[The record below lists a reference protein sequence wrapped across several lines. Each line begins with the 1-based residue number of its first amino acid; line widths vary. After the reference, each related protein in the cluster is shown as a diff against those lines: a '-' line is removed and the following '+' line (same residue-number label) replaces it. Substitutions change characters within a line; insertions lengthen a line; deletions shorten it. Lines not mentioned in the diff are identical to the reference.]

1 MINDNLLNKKTAGV
15 SRRNF
20 LTGTAGALAATGLGF
35 TARPN
40 AALASAMP
48 KASELPDLRIKEIVI
63 HVIEHE
69 YQGRKIREEMARVIT
84 EDGIEGNYTIKPRY
98 WHPQWNNAGWLEYA
112 KPRLI
117 GRNAME
123 REMILSQFHPFRR
136 RHGMTSYIAAMDICL
151 WDILGKATG
160 LPVYQLLGAC
170 KDRVLAYASTTHMK
184 TVEEFVQTAKRSM
197 AEGFRAL
204 KIHPPQAKDGEE
216 QDYKLG
222 IEVARAVRDTVGDDF
237 LLLYDPVGVY
247 NRFQAM
253 EVGRALDELD
263 YYGYEDPLPSNDI
276 EGYVQLCSALDV
288 PIHTGEFIF
297 SIYDYAEYIRR
308 GAVDVLRFIVD
319 NVGGITGGM
328 KIAHLAECHGLMVE
342 PHNWG
347 DTFDHA
353 VHFHCELAIHNGDF
367 FEMKVPQGLGDSAY
381 MKDLIRVE
389 KDGYVYPPKKPGIG
403 YEIDYDKLD
412 DITIEIKR

>member
-1 MINDNLLNKKTAGV
+1 MNKCDLINNEKAGI
-15 SRRNF
+15 SRRKF
-20 LTGTAGALAATGLGF
+20 LAGSTGVIAATGLGI
-35 TARPN
+35 TSMPN
-40 AALASAMP
+40 AALGSVVPNPAL
-48 KASELPDLRIKEIVI
+48 LPDLRIKDIVI
-63 HVIEHE
+63 QVIEHE
-69 YQGRKIREEMARVIT
+69 VGGRTVSEELARVIT

-112 KPRLI
+112 KPMLI
-117 GRNAME
+117 GKNALD
-123 REMILSQFHPFRR
+123 REKILSRFHPFRR
-136 RHGMTSYIAAMDICL
+136 RHGMISYIAAMDICL

-160 LPVYQLLGAC
+160 LPVYKLLGAC
-170 KDRVLAYASTTHMK
+170 KDRVLAYASTTHME
-184 TVEEFVQTAKRSM
+184 TVDEFVETAKRSM

-216 QDYKLG
+216 QDYKIG
-222 IEVARAVRDTVGDDF
+222 IEVARAVRETVGDDF

-263 YYGYEDPLPSNDI
+263 YYGYEDPIPTNDVD
-276 EGYVQLCSALDV
+276 GYAQLCKALDV

-308 GAVDVLRFIVD
+308 GALDVLRFIVD

-367 FEMKVPQGLGDSAY
+367 FEMKVPQGLGDSVY
-381 MKDLIRVE
+381 VKDHIRVE
-389 KDGYVYPPKKPGIG
+389 KDGYVYPTEKPGIG
-403 YEIDYDKLD
+403 YEIDFDKLD
-412 DITIEIKR
+412 DITVKIKR

>member
-1 MINDNLLNKKTAGV
+1 MINDNLLNKKTAGT
-15 SRRNF
+15 SRRKF
-20 LTGTAGALAATGLGF
+20 LTGAAGALAATGLGF
-35 TARPN
+35 TAGPN
-40 AALASAMP
+40 AALASGLP
-48 KASELPDLRIKEIVI
+48 KPSELPDLRIKEIVI
-63 HVIEHE
+63 HVVEHE
-69 YQGRKIREEMARVIT
+69 YQGRKIKEELARVIT
-84 EDGIEGNYTIKPRY
+84 EDGIEGSYTIKPRY

-117 GRNAME
+117 GRSALE

-197 AEGFRAL
+197 ADGFRAL
-204 KIHPPQAKDGEE
+204 KIHPPQARDGEE

-253 EVGRALDELD
+253 EVGRALDELN
-263 YYGYEDPLPSNDI
+263 YYGYEDPLPTNDV
-276 EGYVQLCSALDV
+276 EGYVQLRHALDV

-353 VHFHCELAIHNGDF
+353 VHFHCELAIPNGDF
-367 FEMKVPQGLGDSAY
+367 FEMKVPQGLGDSVY
-381 MKDLIRVE
+381 MKDVIRVE

>member
-1 MINDNLLNKKTAGV
+1 MINDNLLNKKTAGT
-15 SRRNF
+15 SRRKF
-20 LTGTAGALAATGLGF
+20 LTGAAGAFAATGLGF
-35 TARPN
+35 TAGPN
-40 AALASAMP
+40 AALASGLSKP
-48 KASELPDLRIKEIVI
+48 SELPDLRIKEIVI
-63 HVIEHE
+63 HVVEHE
-69 YQGRKIREEMARVIT
+69 YQGRKIKEELARVIT
-84 EDGIEGNYTIKPRY
+84 EDGIEGSYTIKPRY

-117 GRNAME
+117 GRSALE

-136 RHGMTSYIAAMDICL
+136 RHGMISYIAAMDICL

-170 KDRVLAYASTTHMK
+170 KDRVLAYASTTHLK

-197 AEGFRAL
+197 ADGFRAL
-204 KIHPPQAKDGEE
+204 KIHPPQARDGEE

-222 IEVARAVRDTVGDDF
+222 IEVARAVWDTVGDDF

-253 EVGRALDELD
+253 EVGRALDELN
-263 YYGYEDPLPSNDI
+263 YYGYEDPLPTNDV
-276 EGYVQLCSALDV
+276 EGYVQLRNALDV

-353 VHFHCELAIHNGDF
+353 VHFHCELAIPNGDF
-367 FEMKVPQGLGDSAY
+367 FEMKVPQGLGDSVY
-381 MKDLIRVE
+381 MKDVIRVE

>member
-1 MINDNLLNKKTAGV
+1 MERKKAINNRTCGI
-15 SRRNF
+15 SRRKF
-20 LTGTAGALAATGLGF
+20 LTGGALATAGLGLSSIPKQ
-35 TARPN
+35 AMGAPSPVP
-40 AALASAMP
+40 SA
-48 KASELPDLRIKEIVI
+48 LPDLRIKDIVV

-69 YQGRKIREEMARVIT
+69 HRGALRREEFARVIT
-84 EDGIEGNYTIKPRY
+84 EDGIEGNYTVKPRY
-98 WHPQWNNAGWLEYA
+98 WHPQWSNLGWLEYA
-112 KPRLI
+112 KPLLV
-117 GRNAME
+117 GQSVLD
-123 REMILSQFHPFRR
+123 REKILSRFHPFRR
-136 RHGMTSYIAAMDICL
+136 RHGMISYISAMDICL

-160 LPVYQLLGAC
+160 LPIYQLLGAC
-170 KDRVLAYASTTHMK
+170 KDRVLAYASTTHME
-184 TVEEFVQTAKRSM
+184 TVDEFIETAERSM
-197 AEGFRAL
+197 AEGFKAI

-216 QDYKLG
+216 QDYKIG
-222 IEVARAVRDTVGDDF
+222 IEVARAVRETVGDDY

-263 YYGYEDPLPSNDI
+263 YYGYEDPIPTNDI
-276 EGYVQLCSALDV
+276 DGYAQLCRALDV

-328 KIAHLAECHGLMVE
+328 KIAHLAELHGLMVE

-353 VHFHCELAIHNGDF
+353 VHFHCELALLNGDF
-367 FEMKVPQGLGDSAY
+367 FEMTVPQGWQESSY
-381 MKDLIRVE
+381 MKDQIRVE
-389 KDGYVYPPKKPGIG
+389 KDGYVYPPEKPGIG
-403 YEIDYDKLD
+403 YEVDYDKLD
-412 DITIEIKR
+412 DLTVEIKK

>member
-1 MINDNLLNKKTAGV
+1 MIIDNTKNQKAAGMV
-15 SRRNF
+15 RRKF
-20 LTGTAGALAATGLGF
+20 LTGGASALAATGLGVI
-35 TARPN
+35 AGPSQLL
-40 AALASAMP
+40 AAELP
-48 KASELPDLRIKEIVI
+48 KPSELPDLRIKEIVI

-69 YQGRKIREEMARVIT
+69 YQGRKIREELARVIT
-84 EDGIEGNYTIKPRY
+84 EDGVEGNYTIKPRY

-117 GRNAME
+117 GRNALD

-160 LPVYQLLGAC
+160 LPVYKLLGAC
-170 KDRVLAYASTTHMK
+170 KDRVLAYASTTHLK

-197 AEGFRAL
+197 SEGFRAL
-204 KIHPPQAKDGEE
+204 KIHPPQARDGEE

-263 YYGYEDPLPSNDI
+263 YYGYEDPLPTNDI
-276 EGYVQLCSALDV
+276 DGYAQLCSALDV

-297 SIYDYAEYIRR
+297 SIYDFAEYIKR

-367 FEMKVPQGLGDSAY
+367 FEMKVPQGLGDSTY
-381 MKDLIRVE
+381 VKDTIRVE
-389 KDGYVYPPKKPGIG
+389 KDGYIYPPKKPGIG
-403 YEIDYDKLD
+403 YEIDYDILD
-412 DITIEIKR
+412 DITVEIKR

>member
-1 MINDNLLNKKTAGV
+1 MYKNNLTNSRLSGI
-15 SRRNF
+15 SRRKF
-20 LTGTAGALAATGLGF
+20 LSGGAGAIAATGLGIA
-35 TARPN
+35 TGPK
-40 AALASAMP
+40 AALGAVIPNSSA
-48 KASELPDLRIKEIVI
+48 LPDLRIKEILI

-69 YQGRKIREEMARVIT
+69 YEGRKISEELARVIT

-117 GRNAME
+117 GKNALE
-123 REMILSQFHPFRR
+123 REKILSQFQPFRR

-170 KDRVLAYASTTHMK
+170 KDRVLAYASTTHMD
-184 TVEEFVQTAKRSM
+184 TVEEFVQTAERSM

-204 KIHPPQAKDGEE
+204 KIHPPQGKDGEE

-222 IEVARAVRDTVGDDF
+222 IEVARAVRNTVGDDF

-263 YYGYEDPLPSNDI
+263 YYGYEDPIPTNDV
-276 EGYVQLCSALDV
+276 EGYVQLCNALDV

-297 SIYDYAEYIRR
+297 SIYDYAEYIKR

-328 KIAHLAECHGLMVE
+328 KIAHLAELNRLMVE

-367 FEMKVPQGLGDSAY
+367 FEMKVPQGLGDSVY
-381 MKDLIRVE
+381 VKDLIRVK
-389 KDGYVYPPKKPGIG
+389 KDGYVYPPEKPGIG
-403 YEIDYDKLD
+403 YEIDHDKLD
-412 DITIEIKR
+412 DITIELKR

>member
-1 MINDNLLNKKTAGV
+1 MIQKILTDCKTAGI
-15 SRRNF
+15 SRRKF
-20 LTGTAGALAATGLGF
+20 LAGGAGVLAATGLGF
-35 TARPN
+35 TLRQEGARDAVLPG
-40 AALASAMP
+40 SP
-48 KASELPDLRIKEIVI
+48 TLPDLRIKEILI

-69 YQGRKIREEMARVIT
+69 YEGRKIREELARVIT

-112 KPRLI
+112 KPRLV
-117 GRNAME
+117 GRSALD
-123 REMILSQFHPFRR
+123 REMILSQFPPFRR
-136 RHGMTSYIAAMDICL
+136 RHGMISYIAAMDICL
-151 WDILGKATG
+151 WDILGKSTG

-170 KDRVLAYASTTHMK
+170 KDKVLAYASTTHMN
-184 TVEEFVQTAKRSM
+184 TVEEFVQTAERSM
-197 AEGFRAL
+197 AEGFKAL
-204 KIHPPQAKDGEE
+204 KIHPPQAGDGEE
-216 QDYKLG
+216 QDHRLG
-222 IEVARAVRDTVGDDF
+222 IEVARAVRSTVGNDF

-253 EVGRALDELD
+253 EVGRALDELG
-263 YYGYEDPLPSNDI
+263 YYGYEDPLPTNDV
-276 EGYVQLCSALDV
+276 EGYVQLCQALDV

-297 SIYDYAEYIRR
+297 SIYDYAEYIKR

-328 KIAHLAECHGLMVE
+328 KIAHLAECNGMMVE

-367 FEMKVPQGLGDSAY
+367 FEMKVPQGLGDSVY
-381 MKDLIRVE
+381 VKDLIRVE

-403 YEIDYDKLD
+403 YEIDHDKLD

>member
-1 MINDNLLNKKTAGV
+1 MIKYDPMNRENLGV
-15 SRRNF
+15 SRRKF
-20 LTGTAGALAATGLGF
+20 LLGSGCAVAAAGLGIS
-35 TARPN
+35 AVPN
-40 AALASAMP
+40 AALGSVLP
-48 KASELPDLRIKEIVI
+48 ETLELPDLRIKEILI

-69 YQGRKIREEMARVIT
+69 YQGRKIREELARVIT
-84 EDGIEGNYTIKPRY
+84 EEGIEGNYTIKPRY

-112 KPRLI
+112 KPRLV
-117 GRNAME
+117 GRSALE

-170 KDRVLAYASTTHMK
+170 KDRVLAYASTTHMN
-184 TVEEFVQTAKRSM
+184 TVKEFVQTAERSM
-197 AEGFRAL
+197 AEGFKAL
-204 KIHPPQAKDGEE
+204 KIHPPQARDGEE
-216 QDYKLG
+216 QDHRLG
-222 IEVARAVRDTVGDDF
+222 IEVARAVRETVGDDY

-253 EVGRALDELD
+253 EVGRALDELG
-263 YYGYEDPLPSNDI
+263 YYGYEDPLPTSDV
-276 EGYVQLCSALDV
+276 EGYVELCRALDV

-297 SIYDYAEYIRR
+297 SIYDYAEYIKR

-328 KIAHLAECHGLMVE
+328 KIAHLAECHGMMVE

-367 FEMKVPQGLGDSAY
+367 FEMKVPQGLGDSVY
-381 MKDLIRVE
+381 VKDRIRVE
-389 KDGYVYPPKKPGIG
+389 KDGYVYPPEKPGIG
-403 YEIDYDKLD
+403 YEIDQNKLE